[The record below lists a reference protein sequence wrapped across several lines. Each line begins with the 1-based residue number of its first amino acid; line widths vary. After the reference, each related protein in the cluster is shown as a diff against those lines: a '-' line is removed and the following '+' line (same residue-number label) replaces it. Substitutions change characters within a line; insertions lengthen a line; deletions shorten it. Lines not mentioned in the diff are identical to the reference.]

1 MKKITSLI
9 IVFSMLVAM
18 LACFDVST
26 AFAATSGNCGANLG
40 GTNAKWSLNTS
51 TGVLTISGKGATK
64 DCGNVGSNQAPW
76 KDSRDKIK
84 SIVVEEGITALGRYM
99 FYKCEVAESVS
110 LPSTL
115 TAIGDTKFLEY
126 GTFVDCKALT
136 NVTLPSKLQTIGH
149 AAFKGC
155 TSLKSIKIPDS
166 VTTIG
171 TSAFEDCTALS
182 TVTFGTG
189 VKETGNMAFRNSGV
203 SKVKF
208 SSTIAEI
215 SPWSFYGCMFVNLEI
230 PETVEKINIRSFAN
244 CTALQSVTVNNAN
257 CVFDGIGQADA
268 SGGKDP
274 FNGSQQSLI
283 VRGHSGSTAQTYAK
297 AKGYTFQSIDDCN
310 HSSTHEVITLE
321 PTCTTAGTTTQVCDN
336 CGFVVSETQLPA
348 KGHSYETVNTENNN
362 GHTYDYQK
370 CSACNDEKTV
380 ITHNAFVEG
389 YYDYKTTATCTKAG
403 IETKTCKVE
412 GCNKVE
418 VKAVPSTGHTI
429 EKSTVT
435 KQPTCTQAGE
445 EKGVCSVCNTE
456 VTQTIP
462 ALGHT
467 FSDNKE
473 TLDNTTTDGHTY
485 LVETCTVCGEK
496 QSTPTHVKWV
506 EGQYTSSVLTK
517 PTCTING
524 VQIDTCKICGQRRTV
539 SIPANGEHVWQ
550 QTSRTEPKCTTNGTI
565 YYKCQNCN
573 ATKSETIPALGHNNV
588 VQTEVKP
595 TCTAAGYTIY
605 RCSTCGATTRV
616 ENSATG
622 HTPADDSYVITVEPT
637 CTKGG
642 AATATCAT
650 CGEAYDIVL
659 DALGHDYVNLDT
671 AIDGHTDHVDRKVIC
686 SRCQD
691 LKSENEKYHLEW
703 VDGNYTTETIVA
715 GNCTT
720 SAIYKDTCTFCG
732 ATRNRTVEATGAH
745 NYSYSGYD
753 ANSAKLT
760 YTCSNCNDVKSYNPT
775 VVLAA
780 WNVNNVNKKAADV
793 TNGYLFELSGDG
805 IINAK
810 DYALIKQAVAKK
822 SSKN

>member
-26 AFAATSGNCGANLG
+26 AFAATNGNCGANFG

-99 FYKCEVAESVS
+99 FYKCEVAESVN

-171 TSAFEDCTALS
+171 TSAFEDCKALS

-189 VKETGNMAFRNSGV
+189 VKVTGNMAFRNSGV

-208 SSTIAEI
+208 SSSITEI

-283 VRGHSGSTAQTYAK
+283 VKGHSGSTAQTYAK
-297 AKGYTFQSIDDCN
+297 AKGYTFQSIDNCD
-310 HSSTHEVITLE
+310 HSSTHEVITLK

-370 CSACNDEKTV
+370 CSACGDEKTV

-403 IETKTCKVE
+403 IETKTCKV
-412 GCNKVE
+412 
-418 VKAVPSTGHTI
+418 
-429 EKSTVT
+429 
-435 KQPTCTQAGE
+435 
-445 EKGVCSVCNTE
+445 
-456 VTQTIP
+456 
-462 ALGHT
+462 
-467 FSDNKE
+467 
-473 TLDNTTTDGHTY
+473 
-485 LVETCTVCGEK
+485 
-496 QSTPTHVKWV
+496 
-506 EGQYTSSVLTK
+506 
-517 PTCTING
+517 
-524 VQIDTCKICGQRRTV
+524 
-539 SIPANGEHVWQ
+539 
-550 QTSRTEPKCTTNGTI
+550 
-565 YYKCQNCN
+565 
-573 ATKSETIPALGHNNV
+573 
-588 VQTEVKP
+588 
-595 TCTAAGYTIY
+595 
-605 RCSTCGATTRV
+605 
-616 ENSATG
+616 
-622 HTPADDSYVITVEPT
+622 
-637 CTKGG
+637 
-642 AATATCAT
+642 
-650 CGEAYDIVL
+650 
-659 DALGHDYVNLDT
+659 
-671 AIDGHTDHVDRKVIC
+671 AIK
-686 SRCQD
+686 
-691 LKSENEKYHLEW
+691 LKLRQFQ
-703 VDGNYTTETIVA
+703 V
-715 GNCTT
+715 
-720 SAIYKDTCTFCG
+720 
-732 ATRNRTVEATGAH
+732 R
-745 NYSYSGYD
+745 
-753 ANSAKLT
+753 
-760 YTCSNCNDVKSYNPT
+760 
-775 VVLAA
+775 
-780 WNVNNVNKKAADV
+780 
-793 TNGYLFELSGDG
+793 G
-805 IINAK
+805 I
-810 DYALIKQAVAKK
+810 LL
-822 SSKN
+822 KNQL